1 MPVPV
6 KTNLLALVFND
17 ALNESHNGARTVRR
31 RVSNRVADADG
42 TRARSDRSRVERSDS
57 LRVCAR
63 SVFRYIHHGQAFFD
77 CEGNGLFRQ
86 LQELVERPVF
96 RVEANRRRAYEGA
109 GFDCDAYALRYFRD
123 GLNVCRVSARRAVWT
138 NAKFLVGNLS
148 RKTLDSSG
156 VRAARTRQPY
166 VRRVN
171 RERVHQVQQLNLL

>member
-17 ALNESHNGARTVRR
+17 ALDESHNGARTVRR

-42 TRARSDRSRVERSDS
+42 ASARSDRSRVERSDS

-63 SVFRYIHHGQAFFD
+63 GVFRYIHHGQAFFD

-109 GFDCDAYALRYFRD
+109 GFDCDAYALRYFCNLLD
-123 GLNVCRVSARRAVWT
+123 VCRVSARGAVRT
-138 NAKFLVGNLS
+138 NKQFLVRNFS
-148 RKTLDSSG
+148 RKTLDSGS
-156 VRAARTRQPY
+156 V
-166 VRRVN
+166 
-171 RERVHQVQQLNLL
+171 